1 MREAQSHF
9 LNSNHLQGSKRKSL
23 LISQQKAKS
32 VFYSRWNRII
42 TFVRFCLTRRV
53 SVIFACKRTLV
64 SCMKS
69 RDLFSHIRL
78 RANSMKKPNF
88 LFWISVL
95 RALATNIS
103 DLHSPTTY
111 KKNPS
116 AIFALLQIL
125 KFPFN
130 QDVGLPLT

>member
-1 MREAQSHF
+1 
-9 LNSNHLQGSKRKSL
+9 
-23 LISQQKAKS
+23 
-32 VFYSRWNRII
+32 
-42 TFVRFCLTRRV
+42 
-53 SVIFACKRTLV
+53 
-64 SCMKS
+64 
-69 RDLFSHIRL
+69 
-78 RANSMKKPNF
+78 MKKPNF